1 MFWAFVSMLG
11 YSFIKVD
18 DMLGFPSTADDF
30 NEIPKLLSFCIQTGR
45 SSPYLASRIVR
56 KCGTLAHLAP
66 HSAKSYRKLR
76 RMFCDG
82 MWVTAE
88 FTIVFCLFALAHF
101 CHWLFAALAA
111 FVAFLRAEW
120 RLFRMFA

>member
-1 MFWAFVSMLG
+1 MCWAFVSMLG

-18 DMLGFPSTADDF
+18 GMLGFPSTADDF

-45 SSPYLASRIVR
+45 SSPDLASRIVG

-76 RMFCDG
+76 RMLCGG
-82 MWVTAE
+82 MWVTVE
-88 FTIVFCLFALAHF
+88 FTIVFRLFVMADF
-101 CHWLFAALAA
+101 CHWLFAALVA
-111 FVAFLRAEW
+111 FVGFLRAEGGV
-120 RLFRMFA
+120 L